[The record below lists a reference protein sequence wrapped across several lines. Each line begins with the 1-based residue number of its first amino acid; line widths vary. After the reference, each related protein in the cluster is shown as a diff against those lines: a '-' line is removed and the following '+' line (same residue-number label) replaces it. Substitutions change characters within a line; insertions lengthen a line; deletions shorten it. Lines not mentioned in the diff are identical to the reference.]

1 MAVSKQE
8 YQKAKT
14 VVTTYL
20 KQEGKKTANKAGAA
34 TKKYAGKA
42 AAATKKGAG
51 KAGGFLK
58 KLLTSK

>member
-1 MAVSKQE
+1 MAVSKSE

-20 KQEGKKTANKAGAA
+20 KQEGKKTAKKAGDT

-42 AAATKKGAG
+42 ASASKKGAKSLG
-51 KAGGFLK
+51 NSIAKF
-58 KLLTSK
+58 LTSK